1 MVPGLLP
8 GWAPQWTP
16 HPWPAPLVT
25 PQIFW
30 LPDPFSVPRVWRPPQ
45 VDPMVITGGNP
56 LPAQAHAGWAPAWPP
71 RENLRIPVHL
81 HPHLAP
87 NPYDII
93 PQLEWDMSLHPNT
106 SRRLT
111 GRNCIMPASPSFKEH
126 ATWPPTTR
134 MVITCDSV
142 MMRMW
147 GAVLAENS
155 RGVTMGDVLWA
166 IYRYWRTP
174 LTNHEFNELLRYNP
188 LFYSKITDAF
198 AKRCRRA
205 SGLAAVERSRGLRR
219 IDLLGD
225 RKMWWGAKALF
236 SWRFVY

>member
-1 MVPGLLP
+1 
-8 GWAPQWTP
+8 
-16 HPWPAPLVT
+16 
-25 PQIFW
+25 
-30 LPDPFSVPRVWRPPQ
+30 
-45 VDPMVITGGNP
+45 
-56 LPAQAHAGWAPAWPP
+56 
-71 RENLRIPVHL
+71 
-81 HPHLAP
+81 
-87 NPYDII
+87 
-93 PQLEWDMSLHPNT
+93 
-106 SRRLT
+106 
-111 GRNCIMPASPSFKEH
+111 
-126 ATWPPTTR
+126 
-134 MVITCDSV
+134 
-142 MMRMW
+142 
-147 GAVLAENS
+147 
-155 RGVTMGDVLWA
+155 MGDVLWA